1 MTNSEKSLYI
11 YGRNAVSE
19 TLKSG
24 RSIEKMFVDKP
35 PYQGSLQMIV
45 AKAKEMRI
53 PIQVCDREKLNELAQ
68 DGHHQG
74 VVVQCAATEYVDV
87 EDILKKAEEKGEAPF
102 LLICESI
109 QDPHNLG
116 AILRTAECVGVHGV
130 VVSKHNA
137 VGLTEAVA
145 KTAAGALEYVPV
157 AKVSSIAKLV
167 EDLKK
172 RGIWTACADMDGQNI
187 YETNLKGPLALVIG
201 GEHEGITRLVK
212 ERCDFVVSLPMK
224 GKVTSLNASVA
235 AGILMYEAA
244 HQRGFN

>member
-1 MTNSEKSLYI
+1 MSETGKKLYL

-19 TLKSG
+19 ALKAG
-24 RSIEKMFVDKP
+24 RSIEKLFVDKP
-35 PYQGSLQMIV
+35 PYTGSLQMIV
-45 AKAKEMRI
+45 AKAKEQRI
-53 PIQVCDREKLNELAQ
+53 PVQVCEKEKLAELAQ
-68 DGHHQG
+68 GGHHQG
-74 VVVQCAATEYVDV
+74 VVASCAATDYVEV
-87 EDILKKAEEKGEAPF
+87 EDILKAAEKRGEAPF

-116 AILRTAECVGVHGV
+116 AILRTAECVGIHGV

-157 AKVSSIAKLV
+157 AKVSSVAKLID
-167 EDLKK
+167 DLKK

-212 ERCDFVVSLPMK
+212 ERCDFVISLPMK

-235 AGILMYEAA
+235 AGIMMYEAA
-244 HQRGFN
+244 HQRGF